1 MKYECDQYEYVPVH
15 RSTYLSPSSTPST
28 YLVRT
33 IFSQYVLGTY
43 TYVLCLQNYCR
54 GCCFMLNASGKR
66 YCVCV
71 ACMLW
76 CSNTKS
82 VPLMVSNIHDIIL
95 VRTQYVQVCTGL
107 YYFTFPVQVR
117 TWYVLRTYRYVL
129 NTLFLYHGS
138 RFQMS
143 AETTCRQG

>member
-1 MKYECDQYEYVPVH
+1 MKYECDLYEYVPVH
-15 RSTYLSPSSTPST
+15 RSTYLSPMSTSST

-43 TYVLCLQNYCR
+43 QYVLCLQNYCR

-76 CSNTKS
+76 CSTVGNTKS
-82 VPLMVSNIHDIIL
+82 VPLIVSNIHDIIL
-95 VRTQYVQVCTGL
+95 VRTQYVLSMYWSVLFCVFCTGT
-107 YYFTFPVQVR
+107 Y
-117 TWYVLRTYRYVL
+117 WYVLVRTGTY
-129 NTLFLYHGS
+129 
-138 RFQMS
+138 
-143 AETTCRQG
+143 